1 MQVEQFKA
9 MVTRLERES
18 AAAPSAYRAK
28 VAALVLL
35 GFAILA
41 FMLAIA
47 GLGLL
52 LLVGFVIAVVV
63 TGGGAL
69 LLLLK
74 LGKVL
79 FLLAIPLWFLVKAS
93 VQALFVRVPP
103 PLGREITRAQAPAL
117 FTAMDDMRRK
127 MRGPRFHH
135 VLVVDDVNAAV
146 VQRPMFGIVGWPR
159 NYLLLGLPL
168 LESMPPAEAL
178 AVVAHEYGHL
188 AGSHGH
194 FSAFVYRLRHT
205 WGTVQA
211 YTDHIKGWVGWMVGP
226 LVRWYAPYFNAYTFV
241 LARADEYQADAASAK
256 LVGKRAAA
264 NALKR
269 VNLVAP
275 QHQRFMELTF
285 ERIMHDQAP
294 PADLMQRWAT
304 QATVPPA
311 AADAERW
318 LTGALDREGH
328 FTDSHP
334 TLRARLTALALGV
347 PTALAAL
354 AALPR
359 APAAGAQPVAGTEPA
374 AEGSKAARLA
384 VVLQEQPQPL
394 QGDSAAAAWLGP
406 LLETLRTE
414 FQTTW
419 AAQVAEPWSERHAQ
433 AEQQRTRLAEL
444 AALPERDAAQEIE
457 RIRLT
462 LRLETE
468 TDLREPLA
476 AFNAQHAEHALGLFL
491 HGTVCL
497 DKGDAAG
504 LTLLERAI
512 ALDPEA
518 TKPACEHAHRFLHE
532 RKDTAGA
539 ETWAERWRQRDQ
551 LEINRDEQL
560 RVMDPHHA
568 LAPHGLD
575 ESAVLA
581 IKQVLAIRGSA
592 NKPLA
597 WVKEAYLARRVVPA
611 DPTAIQIVL
620 AVQLSWWAHQ
630 TNKQAAVIAQLVAMD
645 WPVTLVFVTLDG
657 PLKPMA
663 AKFRAMVGARLV

>member
-1 MQVEQFKA
+1 MQVEVFKD
-9 MVTRLERES
+9 MVARLERSS
-18 AAAPSAYRAK
+18 AQAPGAYRAK
-28 VAALVLL
+28 VAGLVLL
-35 GFAILA
+35 GFGILA
-41 FMLAIA
+41 FMLALA
-47 GLGLL
+47 GFGLL
-52 LLVGFVIAVVV
+52 LLVGFAVSVAL

-69 LLLLK
+69 ILLLK

-79 FLLAIPLWFLVKAS
+79 IFLAIPLWFLVKAS

-103 PLGREITRAQAPAL
+103 PQGREITRAQAPAL
-117 FTAMDDMRRK
+117 FAAMDDMRRK

-135 VLVVDDVNAAV
+135 VLAVDEVNAAV
-146 VQRPMFGIVGWPR
+146 VQRPLFGIVGWPR

-211 YTDHIKGWVGWMVGP
+211 YTEHIKGWVGWLVGP

-241 LARADEYQADAASAK
+241 LARSDEYQADAASAE
-256 LVGKRAAA
+256 LVGTQAAA

-275 QHQRFMELTF
+275 QHQRFMEHTF
-285 ERIMHDQAP
+285 NRIVHDQAP
-294 PADLMQRWAT
+294 PADLMQRWAA
-304 QATVPPA
+304 QASQPPA
-311 AADAERW
+311 AADAQRW

-334 TLRARLTALALGV
+334 TLRARLTALALG
-347 PTALAAL
+347 TARAGLAGAPATGTAPPATDDKAAHLAA
-354 AALPR
+354 
-359 APAAGAQPVAGTEPA
+359 
-374 AEGSKAARLA
+374 
-384 VVLQEQPQPL
+384 VLQEQPQPL
-394 QGDSAAAAWLGP
+394 QGESAAVAWLGP
-406 LLETLRTE
+406 ALESLRTE

-419 AAQVAEPWSERHAQ
+419 AAQMAQPWSERHAQ
-433 AEQQRTRLAEL
+433 AQEQRTRLAEL
-444 AALPERDAAQEIE
+444 GALPQRDADQEIE
-457 RIRLT
+457 RIRLM

-468 TDLREPLA
+468 ADLRQPLA
-476 AFNAQHAEHALGLFL
+476 AFNAQHPEHALGLFL

-497 DKGDAAG
+497 DQGEEGG
-504 LTLLERAI
+504 LALLERAI

-532 RKDTAGA
+532 RQDTQAA

-551 LEINRDEQL
+551 LEIHRAEQL

-568 LAPHGLD
+568 LAPHGLGED
-575 ESAVLA
+575 TVAS
-581 IKQVLAIRGSA
+581 IKKVLAIRGSA

-597 WVKEAYLARRVVPA
+597 WVKEAYLARRVIPA
-611 DPTAIQIVL
+611 DPSVVQLVL
-620 AVQLSWWAHQ
+620 AVQLSAWAHHMG
-630 TNKQAAVIAQLVAMD
+630 KQQQVIQQLVAMD
-645 WPVTLVFVTLDG
+645 WPVNLVFVTFDSA
-657 PLKPMA
+657 LKPMA
-663 AKFRAMVGARLV
+663 AKFRALAGARLV